1 MFDMLN
7 KGTAWKIKGLKNLCG
22 EHVFAKSTPFLGG
35 ARLQPPKTNKVEKEI
50 DIC

>member
-7 KGTAWKIKGLKNLCG
+7 KGTAWKIKGLKNIMRRARFCKINT
-22 EHVFAKSTPFLGG
+22 FDP
-35 ARLQPPKTNKVEKEI
+35 RLQPPKTNKIEKEI